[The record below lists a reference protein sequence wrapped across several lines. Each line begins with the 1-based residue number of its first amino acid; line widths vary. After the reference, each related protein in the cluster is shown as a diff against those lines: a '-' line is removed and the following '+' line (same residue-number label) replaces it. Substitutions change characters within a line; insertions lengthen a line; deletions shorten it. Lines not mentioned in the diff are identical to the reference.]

1 MAEHLH
7 LIPVALLL
15 VGAVA
20 GGLLLAGLRQPP
32 LVGYIIAG
40 AVLGPSGLGL
50 IADRASIEVFAEL
63 GVLVLLFVVGS
74 HLSLRAFTNIYKLAV
89 GAAGLQIMVSVS
101 VMLMLAHLFDWQVE
115 RAILY
120 GFVLALS
127 STAVGVNILRDIGE
141 LRNEAGRCA
150 VGVLIA
156 QDLAVAPM
164 LIIVVGMSSRDGV
177 SVTAVLLKI
186 ALAVVALIALVWLL
200 NRRQPT
206 HLPFRRLWLRYP
218 DLAPIGALALCVI
231 GAAVSNAL
239 ELSAGLGAFLAGL
252 YVGNTTER
260 AVMVR
265 AMDPIQSLLL
275 MMFFLSVGLLVD
287 LAFVWSNLG
296 MVLLLVGLV
305 FLLNSVINVLALR
318 AFGVP
323 WQVAV
328 LAGFALAQV
337 GEFAFVLSAAGVAR
351 GLIGDEALRVVVAVI
366 ALTMIMSPLW
376 LELARRLHELRRLPT
391 ERLSGL
397 VVRLAGDEA
406 RVLRRRSEH
415 LVHGGALLAANLGGA
430 FDHPGN
436 RRGPGDAEAASS
448 ARGLASTVAT
458 AADPPPGPP

>member
-50 IADRASIEVFAEL
+50 ITDRATIQVFAEL
-63 GVLVLLFVVGS
+63 GVLVLLFVVGT
-74 HLSLRAFTNIYKLAV
+74 HLSLRAFTYIYKIAI

-127 STAVGVNILRDIGE
+127 STAVGVNILKDIGE

-164 LIIVVGMSSRDGV
+164 LIIVVGMSSAAGV

-186 ALAVVALIALVWLL
+186 ALAVVALITLIWLL
-200 NRRQPT
+200 SRRQHI
-206 HLPFRRLWLRYP
+206 HLPFRRLWLRHM

-231 GAAVSNAL
+231 GAAITGAL

-260 AVMVR
+260 ALMVR

-296 MVLLLVGLV
+296 MMLLLIGLV
-305 FLLNSVINVLALR
+305 FMLNSVINVLALR
-318 AFGVP
+318 AVGVS
-323 WQVAV
+323 WRVAV

-337 GEFAFVLSAAGVAR
+337 GEFAFVLSATGVSS
-351 GLIGDEALRVVVAVI
+351 GLIGEEAQRLVVAVI
-366 ALTMIMSPLW
+366 ALTMIMSPMW
-376 LELARRLHELRRLPT
+376 LELARRLHALPRLPT
-391 ERLSGL
+391 ERLSSL
-397 VVRLAGDEA
+397 LTELARDEA
-406 RVLRRRSEH
+406 RVLRLRSGR
-415 LVHGGALLAANLGGA
+415 LVHGGALFAAAVGGGT
-430 FDHPGN
+430 FERPGTVQ
-436 RRGPGDAEAASS
+436 RPPS
-448 ARGLASTVAT
+448 AKDIPAGAT
-458 AADPPPGPP
+458 GADPGPPARS